1 MLCNL
6 LACRLVGVTSKC
18 ENAVSSFFFFFSFYS
33 IFFLGLRGVGAL
45 NLRIFGSQLG
55 DLLLFNLFFSTA
67 SWLLALNGVCK
78 VRANLAGLLWLRFS
92 VNVNVDMALDV
103 DVDGCGCALCHP
115 LALWPLVSASTRIC
129 AHMEVHSRCTQ
140 KKRRSLACCRS
151 TKLVFCILQAL
162 FLSFQK
168 FYNHNCCLDE
178 FHLSV
183 YHDPIF
189 RTLVINKYVY
199 WNWYLLSINELYLF
213 GILQGEV

>member
-18 ENAVSSFFFFFSFYS
+18 ENAVSSFFFSFYS

-45 NLRIFGSQLG
+45 NLWIFGSQLG

-103 DVDGCGCALCHP
+103 DVDVDGCGCALCHP

-129 AHMEVHSRCTQ
+129 AHMQVHSRCTQ

-151 TKLVFCILQAL
+151 TKLFFCRIESMYIASTFF
-162 FLSFQK
+162 FLSK
-168 FYNHNCCLDE
+168 
-178 FHLSV
+178 
-183 YHDPIF
+183 
-189 RTLVINKYVY
+189 
-199 WNWYLLSINELYLF
+199 
-213 GILQGEV
+213 IL